1 MTSTLKIDTIEP
13 EGATTTLT
21 VGESGQNTV
30 IAGAG
35 IKANVAKDAGG
46 NAIFTSNGSG
56 TISGLNSGFGS
67 ALTLIS
73 TQAVTNQASI
83 SFTSGIDSTY
93 KEYIFYCIDINPA
106 TSSTELQFQVNAV
119 GETGYNENFT
129 ASFFG
134 ADHTEN
140 NTSAGL
146 SFDTGRSLYDSTAFQ
161 AITGGQSND
170 ADAVGAGELHLY
182 NPASTTY
189 VKNFWATFNS
199 YNAAPETRNTFV
211 AGYFNITA
219 AIDDIQFK
227 MSSGNFDGTIKM
239 YGVK

>member
-1 MTSTLKIDTIEP
+1 MAKLYVDTIEP
-13 EGATTTLT
+13 EGATTNLAMG
-21 VGESGQNTV
+21 VSGQNV
-30 IAGAG
+30 ILPGND
-35 IKANVAKDAGG
+35 IRANVWQDAGG

-56 TISGLNSGFGS
+56 TLSGVNSSIGAPKVLLS
-67 ALTLIS
+67 SQT
-73 TQAVTNQASI
+73 VTNQASI

-140 NTSAGL
+140 NTSASL

>member
-1 MTSTLKIDTIEP
+1 MAKLYVDTIEP
-13 EGATTTLT
+13 EGATTNLAI
-21 VGESGQNTV
+21 GESGQDV
-30 IAGAG
+30 ILPGND
-35 IKANVAKDAGG
+35 IRANVWQDAGG

-56 TISGLNSGFGS
+56 TLSGVNSSIGAPKVLLS
-67 ALTLIS
+67 SQT
-73 TQAVTNQASI
+73 VTNQASI

-106 TSSTELQFQVNAV
+106 TSGTELQFQVNAV

-170 ADAVGAGELHLY
+170 ADACGAGELHLY

-199 YNAAPETRNTFV
+199 LNGAPESRNTFA